1 MTSTIKTD
9 VLVIGSGAAGI
20 SAAIKAAH
28 QGHNVLV
35 IEKDK
40 YLGGTS
46 AISGGWGWLPGNK
59 QGRAQGDTR
68 EEQVAYIKALA
79 GDCYDEEM
87 VTAFLD
93 GVPEAMDF
101 FEQDADIEFHY
112 ADKAPDYQMDA
123 PGAKVSGRAVTVAK
137 TDARILGKDRKRMQ
151 PYLMAYTIF
160 GYMPEIGKDM
170 ATILEANVSLKSF
183 FYTAKKITKTWA
195 ETLVTGRSF
204 DRTNGNA
211 MMTRLMYAAQQ
222 QGVRLWTSTRAEE
235 IIRDEN
241 GVVTGA
247 RISGEHDGVV
257 EAHLGV
263 IIAAGGFSRN
273 KEMRQQYFPHDPQGD
288 NHTSPVIGHDG
299 DSYRLAAT
307 FGGHIDNSVH
317 QPSSWGPIT
326 PFKDTLRRDTY
337 FPHLR
342 AFGLPGLIAVDREA
356 QRFANE
362 SLSYHDFCIE
372 MLKNDENREGTYAWI
387 IADDKAMKR
396 YGIGWAKPWPL
407 PQALWL
413 NDYLKKATS
422 VKELAEKIGLPAD
435 RLEATLAEFNTHAA
449 IGEDPK
455 FKRGT
460 LPFHHFKGDM
470 KHKPNPNLAT
480 IDKGPY
486 YAVRIEMGDL
496 GTYAGLAVNTRNEV
510 LDAEGNG
517 IPGLYAVGTAAVSVF
532 GGGYPGYGANIGP
545 ALVFGYL
552 AGRDIAQHAAERF
565 AERTAAHPGGKRAI
579 TDADLTQQ
587 SVRLNGAAQPVHS

>member
-1 MTSTIKTD
+1 MDSTITTD

-28 QGHNVLV
+28 DGHRVLV

-79 GDCYDEEM
+79 GDSYNEDL
-87 VTAFLD
+87 VTTFLD

-101 FEQDADIEFHY
+101 FEQDAGIEFHY

-123 PGAKVSGRAVTVAK
+123 PGAKASGRAVTVAK
-137 TDARILGKDRKRMQ
+137 TDARILGADRHRMQ

-160 GYMPEIGKDM
+160 GYMPEIGKDI
-170 ATILEANVSLKSF
+170 ATIIDANVSVSSF
-183 FYTAKKITKTWA
+183 LYTTRKILKTWT
-195 ETLVTGRSF
+195 ETIFTGRSF

-211 MMTRLMYAAQQ
+211 MMTRLMYAAKQ
-222 QGVRLWTSTRAEE
+222 QGVQLWTSTRAAE
-235 IIRDEN
+235 ILRGAD
-241 GVVTGA
+241 GAVSGA
-247 RISGEHDGVV
+247 RIEGAHTGVV
-257 EAHLGV
+257 EARLGV

-273 KEMRQQYFPHDPQGD
+273 KEMRQQYFPHDPKGD
-288 NHTSPVIGHDG
+288 NHVSPVIGHDG
-299 DSYRLAAT
+299 DSYRLAAP
-307 FGGHIDNSVH
+307 FGGHIDNSPH

-326 PFKDTLRRDTY
+326 AFKDTLRRDTY

-342 AFGLPGLIAVDREA
+342 AFGLPGLIAVDREGK
-356 QRFANE
+356 RFANE
-362 SLSYHDFCIE
+362 SLSYHDFCRE
-372 MLKNDENREGTYAWI
+372 MLKNDEGREGTYAWI

-407 PQALWL
+407 PQALFL
-413 NDYLKKATS
+413 NDYLKKERT
-422 VKELAEKIGLPAD
+422 VKALAERIGLPAD
-435 RLEATLAEFNTHAA
+435 ALQATLDEFNAYAA
-449 IGEDPK
+449 KGEDPT
-455 FKRGT
+455 FHRGT
-460 LPFHHFKGDM
+460 TAFHHFKGDM
-470 KHKPNPNLAT
+470 KHTPNPNLET

-486 YAVRIEMGDL
+486 YAVRVGMGDL

-510 LDAEGNG
+510 LDARGEGV
-517 IPGLYAVGTAAVSVF
+517 PGLYAVGTAAVSVF

-552 AGRDIAQHAAERF
+552 AGRDIAAHAAARRGTTGGNADAVTVTE
-565 AERTAAHPGGKRAI
+565 ATA
-579 TDADLTQQ
+579 
-587 SVRLNGAAQPVHS
+587 VGATA

>member
-1 MTSTIKTD
+1 MTTKQTLESPAATIKTD

-20 SAAIKAAH
+20 SAAIKAAND
-28 QGHNVLV
+28 GHSVLV
-35 IEKDK
+35 IDKDK

-68 EEQVAYIKALA
+68 EEQEAYIKALA
-79 GDCYDEEM
+79 GDSHNADM
-87 VTAFLD
+87 VKVFLD
-93 GVPEAMDF
+93 TVPEAMDF

-112 ADKAPDYQMDA
+112 APRAPDYQMDA
-123 PGAKVSGRAVTVAK
+123 PGAKESGRAVTVAK
-137 TDARILGKDRKRMQ
+137 TDARILGEDRKRIQ

-183 FYTAKKITKTWA
+183 VYTTKKILKTWT
-195 ETLVTGRSF
+195 ETVFTGRSF

-211 MMTRLMYAAQQ
+211 MMTRLMYAAKQ
-222 QGVRLWTSTRAEE
+222 QGVRLWTSTKAEE
-235 IIRDEN
+235 ILRGED
-241 GVVTGA
+241 GVVTGV
-247 RISGEHDGVV
+247 RVSGEHSGVI
-257 EAHLGV
+257 EARYGV
-263 IIAAGGFSRN
+263 IIAAGGFSGN
-273 KEMRQQYFPHDPQGD
+273 KEMRQQYFPHDPKGD

-326 PFKDTLRRDTY
+326 PFKDTLRRSTY

-342 AFGLPGLIAVDREA
+342 AFGLPGLIAVDRDA

-372 MLKNDENREGTYAWI
+372 MLKNDEGREGTYAWI

-407 PQALWL
+407 PQALWT
-413 NDYLKKATS
+413 NDYLKRERTVEA
-422 VKELAEKIGLPAD
+422 LAKRIGLPAD
-435 RLEATLAEFNTHAA
+435 KLQATLEEFNKHAA
-449 IGEDPK
+449 IGEDPA

-486 YAVRIEMGDL
+486 YAVRIGMGDL
-496 GTYAGLAVNTRNEV
+496 GTYSGLSVNDRNEV
-510 LDAEGNG
+510 LDADGNG

-545 ALVFGYL
+545 ALVFGYM
-552 AGRDIAQHAAERF
+552 AGRDIARHSEERRELAALGAGDLQEPTR
-565 AERTAAHPGGKRAI
+565 ESAATR
-579 TDADLTQQ
+579 
-587 SVRLNGAAQPVHS
+587 